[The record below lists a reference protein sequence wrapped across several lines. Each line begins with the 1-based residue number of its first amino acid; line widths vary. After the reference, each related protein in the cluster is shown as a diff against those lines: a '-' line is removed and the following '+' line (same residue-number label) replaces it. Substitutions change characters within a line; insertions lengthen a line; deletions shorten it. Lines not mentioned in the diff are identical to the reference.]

1 MCYTREDIGHD
12 ARCSGCGQT
21 IRLPGRLAAVAV
33 VRSARRGNRAGL
45 AMEIGGFLP
54 MPFFFPWGMILGA
67 AIVYLGWR
75 KSTMLVCSNC
85 NTPLTNRTAGECSG
99 CRSKFSSE

>member
-1 MCYTREDIGHD
+1 MCYTREDVGHD
-12 ARCSGCGQT
+12 ARCSSCGQT
-21 IRLPGRLAAVAV
+21 IKLPGKLASVAV

-67 AIVYLGWR
+67 AIVYMGWR
-75 KSTMLVCSNC
+75 KSTSFVCSNC
-85 NTPLTNRTAGECSG
+85 GTPLQNRGQSECGG

>member
-21 IRLPGRLAAVAV
+21 VRLPGKLTSVALAQ
-33 VRSARRGNRAGL
+33 RSRRKNRAGL
-45 AMEIGGFLP
+45 ALEIGGFLP

-67 AIVYLGWR
+67 VIVYFGWR

-85 NTPLTNRTAGECSG
+85 DTPLTEASLTECPA
-99 CRSKFSSE
+99 CRSKFGSE